1 MGTLSILFCIY
12 HLKPFIELLTS
23 AWTPCWVTCHR
34 CPCWARAGQ
43 DNLSCS
49 VIQLKPRQS
58 FPHVVY
64 FAWMKEVGAAP
75 GLLPQLSTEQLHSYT
90 SVPIFRGV
98 TDAHHTRSCFRLNHK
113 GYPHP
118 PLHGLKKKQTNTG
131 HFSHYIF
138 KELRNHEVSQTRS
151 KMKRGVPSHC
161 VSQSSSAEP
170 GSAFLSCALFKL
182 RWHVGGRLCIRD
194 EQKGDAVRRW
204 ERRLD
209 ANANICSQA
218 AGSSQT
224 PELWNIS
231 STYSR
236 QLAEPTSDM
245 RQSWSHWWTACHS
258 CCPLQ
263 QKALPCLF
271 QPEEL
276 LSEAPSLAWGQGW
289 RADLQHHPINP
300 DPVPHWRNP
309 GSLLGKEYMGCG
321 DPAPAPMLPCP
332 AS

>member
-1 MGTLSILFCIY
+1 M
-12 HLKPFIELLTS
+12 ELLTS

-49 VIQLKPRQS
+49 VIQLKPWQS
-58 FPHVVY
+58 CPSRS
-64 FAWMKEVGAAP
+64 
-75 GLLPQLSTEQLHSYT
+75 LLHMDERSGSSPRFIASAQLRAIASYT

-131 HFSHYIF
+131 HFTHYIF

-194 EQKGDAVRRW
+194 EQKGDAVGRW
-204 ERRLD
+204 ERRLV
-209 ANANICSQA
+209 ANANICSQV

-236 QLAEPTSDM
+236 QLA
-245 RQSWSHWWTACHS
+245 
-258 CCPLQ
+258 
-263 QKALPCLF
+263 
-271 QPEEL
+271 
-276 LSEAPSLAWGQGW
+276 
-289 RADLQHHPINP
+289 
-300 DPVPHWRNP
+300 
-309 GSLLGKEYMGCG
+309 
-321 DPAPAPMLPCP
+321 
-332 AS
+332 